1 MVRAKQKDTQLI
13 RRQINMKTIAEE
25 MRDPL
30 VMAEDEAVARFYDHV
45 GLGAEYR
52 AAETSNETRRV
63 IREFRNTGY
72 KVARIELEDEN
83 TFRMILWHNGVV
95 TAWQDI
101 TVTID
106 ISPMGG
112 A

>member
-1 MVRAKQKDTQLI
+1 
-13 RRQINMKTIAEE
+13 MKTIAEE
-25 MRDPL
+25 MRDQL
-30 VMAEDEAVARFYDHV
+30 LLAEDEAVARFYDHV

-72 KVARIELEDEN
+72 KVSRLEMEAEN
-83 TFRMILWHNGVV
+83 TFRMILWHDGVV
-95 TAWQDI
+95 TTWQDI
-101 TVTID
+101 TVRID

-112 A
+112 V

>member
-1 MVRAKQKDTQLI
+1 
-13 RRQINMKTIAEE
+13 MKTISES

-30 VMAEDEAVARFYDHV
+30 LLAEDEAVARFYDHV

-52 AAETSNETRRV
+52 AADTSNETRRI
-63 IREFRNTGY
+63 IREFKDAGY
-72 KVARIELEDEN
+72 KVSRLEMETEN

-101 TVTID
+101 TVSIATSTI
-106 ISPMGG
+106 GG
-112 A
+112 V